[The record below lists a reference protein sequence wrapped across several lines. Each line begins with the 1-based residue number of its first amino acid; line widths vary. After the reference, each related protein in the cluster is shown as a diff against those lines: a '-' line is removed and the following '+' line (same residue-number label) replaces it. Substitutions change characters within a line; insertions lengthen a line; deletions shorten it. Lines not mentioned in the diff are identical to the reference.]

1 MKIKDEDLTDNLGVT
16 LKLKYEKTAYDGLAK
31 YIGDQNRLQ
40 LGEVAVSKKSL
51 QEKK

>member
-16 LKLKYEKTAYDGLAK
+16 LKLKYEKTAYDGLK

-40 LGEVAVSKKSL
+40 LGEVTVSKKSL